1 MPKWSATGVT
11 GVRFKSTL
19 AAREI
24 ILNRVKKDF
33 YLTVLYVT
41 FFFFGAKSDSS
52 RDLESMHGVSGLR
65 TPSFPK
71 LQKGI
76 ILRDVFRNL

>member
-11 GVRFKSTL
+11 GVRFESTL

-24 ILNRVKKDF
+24 ILNRDKKDF

-41 FFFFGAKSDSS
+41 FCFSLVLKLIHPGTWSQCMAF
-52 RDLESMHGVSGLR
+52 RD
-65 TPSFPK
+65 
-71 LQKGI
+71 
-76 ILRDVFRNL
+76 